1 MVPVSDFSLRSVL
14 FPSIVFLRAL
24 CLLTCFSSPVMLSRL
39 SPLAPLSPS
48 LNSPLFGVNEPKFAP
63 INWILAFFGGH
74 FSPVVGFFED
84 VNLVAIFDVNHTY
97 STFFVTPERFYE
109 AIHTFDVTSGKA
121 RGLVVT
127 ECV

>member
-1 MVPVSDFSLRSVL
+1 MVAPIAGFPMHSVL
-14 FPSIVFLRAL
+14 VSFTVYFPP
-24 CLLTCFSSPVMLSRL
+24 LTPLSRL
-39 SPLAPLSPS
+39 SSISPII
-48 LNSPLFGVNEPKFAP
+48 SPLFGIKEPTFVP

-74 FSPVVGFFED
+74 FSPVVGYFED

-97 STFFVTPERFYE
+97 STFFVTPERFYD